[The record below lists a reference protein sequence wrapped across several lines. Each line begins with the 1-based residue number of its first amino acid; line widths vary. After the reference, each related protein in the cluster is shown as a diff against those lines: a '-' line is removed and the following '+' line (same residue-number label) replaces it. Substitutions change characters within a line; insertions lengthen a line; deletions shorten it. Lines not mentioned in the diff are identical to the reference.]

1 MHDHNTLADNLP
13 KTNDSDQSGSNSVVR
28 VRVFRKSDSEG
39 VRRLFK
45 TCLLTGEGAPPRAH
59 LAATIK
65 SPSFLCALT
74 IFIMSVMITAATVFN
89 SEPASHILLSGRS
102 SAAKIRLVMVISIAL
117 LALWYLCYSI
127 YSAVGFYLQF
137 VSTCLRT
144 DLMDIQGHYNLHQVK
159 SSSDKILEDSTD
171 PELRPMGIK
180 AFWVAET
187 VSPVTKK
194 TEIVGCISLGDPP
207 PPPFT
212 SEPGVRVAELCRMV
226 ISPHHRRQGIAGAL
240 MQACEAHAMAN
251 EHKLSAIVLR
261 TTFYQPHARKLY
273 AKLGYRIVLET
284 NVRFGNADVPV
295 FLYRKDLMGHKN
307 KQHF

>member
-1 MHDHNTLADNLP
+1 MHDHNALADNLP
-13 KTNDSDQSGSNSVVR
+13 KTNASDQSGSSSVVR
-28 VRVFRKSDSEG
+28 VRVFRKSDSEV

-59 LAATIK
+59 LAATIQ

-74 IFIMSVMITAATVFN
+74 ILIMSVITAAMVFN
-89 SEPASHILLSGRS
+89 SEPASHILSGRS
-102 SAAKIRLVMVISIAL
+102 SAKIRLVMVISTAL

-127 YSAVGFYLQF
+127 YSAVGFYLRF

-144 DLMDIQGHYNLHQVK
+144 DLMDIQGHYNLHEVKK

-171 PELRPMGIK
+171 PELRPMSMK

-187 VSPVTKK
+187 VSLVTNK

-261 TTFYQPHARKLY
+261 TTFYQPHARELY
-273 AKLGYRIVLET
+273 AKLGYRIALET
-284 NVRFGNADVPV
+284 NVRFGNADIPV
-295 FLYRKDLMGHKN
+295 FLYRKDLMNHEN
-307 KQHF
+307 KQHL

>member
-1 MHDHNTLADNLP
+1 MVFIGLGIRVFTCTTAPMHDHNNVAGNLR
-13 KTNDSDQSGSNSVVR
+13 KTNASDQSGSSPVVR
-28 VRVFRKSDSEG
+28 VRVFRKSDSEV

-74 IFIMSVMITAATVFN
+74 FFIMSVMITAAMIFN
-89 SEPASHILLSGRS
+89 SEPASHILSGRS
-102 SAAKIRLVMVISIAL
+102 SAAKIRLVMVISSAL

-127 YSAVGFYLQF
+127 YS
-137 VSTCLRT
+137 
-144 DLMDIQGHYNLHQVK
+144 HYNLHQVK

-261 TTFYQPHARKLY
+261 TTFYQPHARELY

-295 FLYRKDLMGHKN
+295 YLYRKDFMGHKN
-307 KQHF
+307 F